1 MDSSLELIAIIV
13 VAAFAA
19 FAALTSWL
27 VARGRAKA
35 EARASAVAATA
46 SLQVELATTTER
58 LRAAEMEA
66 TQAREELRA
75 AAEAVEQRRDAL
87 DKASNELA
95 RLQER
100 ASRVPALEGE
110 VRQAR
115 EELRRVED
123 ELFESEEE
131 NATLEERASRVPVLE
146 TRLKETEQ
154 RAECLAQELAS
165 LRAGTGEETGRLR
178 AQLDASARTGQTL
191 EADLAAA
198 RARLVE
204 LENGRATLNTQ
215 LGELQA
221 GTRAQAD
228 DAERLQR
235 ELDDAQAR
243 LREATLRATGLNEQL
258 IELQTRTDK
267 ERQGLQEQLRLL
279 QDAKTALTD
288 QFRNLANE
296 ILEEKSKR
304 FAEQNQTNLG
314 ALLEPL
320 KTQLTDFKGKVE
332 EVYVQESKDRTAL
345 QEQVKHLMS
354 LNRELSDDAKN
365 LTLALKGSAK
375 AQGNWGELILER
387 VLEASGLRKGI
398 EYVVQ
403 DTQQRDDGS
412 RVIPDVVIQL
422 PEDRK
427 LVVDAKVSLVAYERH
442 VSAGTDTER
451 IAAQKAHLDSVR
463 AHIRGLSDKRY
474 HELYGLKSLDFVLA
488 FVPIEPAFMLAVT
501 NDSTLFNDAW
511 ERNVLL
517 VSPSTLLF
525 VVRTVAHLW
534 RQEAQ
539 SRNAQE
545 IARRGAELYDKLCGF
560 VGDLE
565 KVGERLNQA
574 QGAFSDA
581 RSKLVSGKGN
591 VIRQAEMLRELGVK
605 PTKSLPAR
613 LADESEDAAQAPRLA
628 GAQTAPEV
636 LGSC

>member
-1 MDSSLELIAIIV
+1 MDSNLNLNLIAVIAV
-13 VAAFAA
+13 ATVAALAG
-19 FAALTSWL
+19 WL

-35 EARASAVAATA
+35 EAAASAAAATA
-46 SLQVELATTTER
+46 DLQVELATTTER
-58 LRAAEMEA
+58 LRAAETEA
-66 TQAREELRA
+66 RQARDELRVA
-75 AAEAVEQRRDAL
+75 VEAVEQRRDAL

-95 RLQER
+95 RLEER

-110 VRQAR
+110 LRQAR
-115 EELRRVED
+115 EELGSAKD
-123 ELFESEEE
+123 DLAESEEE
-131 NATLEERASRVPVLE
+131 NATLDERASRVPLLDSSLRE
-146 TRLKETEQ
+146 AEQ
-154 RAECLAQELAS
+154 RAESLAQELAS
-165 LRAGTGEETGRLR
+165 LRASTGEETGRLR
-178 AQLDASARTGQTL
+178 AQLDASARAGEAQG
-191 EADLAAA
+191 ADLAAA
-198 RARLVE
+198 RIRLIE
-204 LENGRATLNTQ
+204 LEDHRASLNTQ

-221 GTRAQAD
+221 GARAQAD
-228 DAERLQR
+228 DAARLQR
-235 ELDDAQAR
+235 ELDEAQAR
-243 LREATLRATGLNEQL
+243 RREATERATGLNEQL

-267 ERQGLQEQLRLL
+267 ERQGFQEQLQLL

-304 FAEQNQTNLG
+304 FAEQNQANLG

-427 LVVDAKVSLVAYERH
+427 LVVDAKVSLVGYERH
-442 VSAGTDTER
+442 VSAGTDAER
-451 IAAQKAHLDSVR
+451 AAALKAHLDSVR

-488 FVPIEPAFMLAVT
+488 FIPIEPAFMLSVT
-501 NDSTLFNDAW
+501 NDPNLFNDAW

-539 SRNAQE
+539 SRNAQD
-545 IARRGAELYDKLCGF
+545 IAKRGAELYDKLCGF
-560 VGDLE
+560 VEDME
-565 KVGERLNQA
+565 KVGERLKQA
-574 QGAFSDA
+574 QDAYNGAHN
-581 RSKLVSGKGN
+581 KLSSGRGN
-591 VIRQAEMLRELGVK
+591 AIRQAEMLRELGVK
-605 PTKSLPAR
+605 PSKSLPTSMVEAA
-613 LADESEDAAQAPRLA
+613 LESELVSDNRQFACALPAR
-628 GAQTAPEV
+628 
-636 LGSC
+636 

>member
-1 MDSSLELIAIIV
+1 MEPTLALLAAAAAAV
-13 VAAFAA
+13 VAALAGWFAA
-19 FAALTSWL
+19 RSRTQ
-27 VARGRAKA
+27 VAA
-35 EARASAVAATA
+35 EAAAAAARAA
-46 SLQVELATTTER
+46 LQVELATISER
-58 LRAAEMEA
+58 LRASEAEA
-66 TQAREELRA
+66 RQARDELRA
-75 AAEAVEQRRDAL
+75 AEHEAAQRRDAL
-87 DKASNELA
+87 DSATNELA

-100 ASRVPALEGE
+100 ASRVAVLEDSLREAGQRADALA
-110 VRQAR
+110 QQLAL
-115 EELRRVED
+115 LRAD
-123 ELFESEEE
+123 ASEES
-131 NATLEERASRVPVLE
+131 A
-146 TRLKETEQ
+146 
-154 RAECLAQELAS
+154 
-165 LRAGTGEETGRLR
+165 RLR
-178 AQLDASARTGQTL
+178 AQLDAQTRSS
-191 EADLAAA
+191 ESLATELGSA
-198 RARLVE
+198 RARLAE
-204 LENGRATLNTQ
+204 LEDLRASQGTQ
-215 LGELQA
+215 IGELQA
-221 GTRAQAD
+221 GARAQAED
-228 DAERLQR
+228 STRLRR
-235 ELDDAQAR
+235 ELEDAQAR
-243 LREATLRATGLNEQL
+243 LHEATRRATALNEQL

-267 ERQGLQEQLRLL
+267 ERQGFQEQLQLL
-279 QDAKTALTD
+279 QDARTALAD

-296 ILEEKSKR
+296 ILEEKSRR

-320 KTQLTDFKGKVE
+320 KTRLTEFQGKVE

-345 QEQVKHLMS
+345 QEQVRHLMS

-398 EYVVQ
+398 EYIVQ
-403 DTQQRDDGS
+403 DTQQREDGS

-427 LVVDAKVSLVAYERH
+427 LVVDAKVSLLAYERH
-442 VSAGTDTER
+442 VAAGTDGER
-451 IAAQKAHLDSVR
+451 AAALKAHLDSVR
-463 AHIRGLSDKRY
+463 AHIRGLSEKRY

-501 NDSTLFNDAW
+501 NDNTLFNDAW

-560 VGDLE
+560 VDDLE
-565 KVGERLNQA
+565 KVGERLRQA
-574 QGAFSDA
+574 QDAFNGAHN
-581 RSKLVSGKGN
+581 KLSAGRGN

-605 PTKSLPAR
+605 PSKGLPAA
-613 LADESEDAAQAPRLA
+613 LVEAAQEPALPALPGAAP
-628 GAQTAPEV
+628 
-636 LGSC
+636 GSV

>member
-1 MDSSLELIAIIV
+1 MDPNSIAIIA
-13 VAAFAA
+13 VAAV
-19 FAALTSWL
+19 AALAGWL
-27 VARGRAKA
+27 VARGRAKSESA
-35 EARASAVAATA
+35 ASAAAATA
-46 SLQVELATTTER
+46 VLQVELATTSER
-58 LRAAEMEA
+58 LRSAEMEA
-66 TQAREELRA
+66 TQAREELRV
-75 AAEAVEQRRDAL
+75 AAEAAEQHRGAL

-95 RLQER
+95 RLEER

-115 EELRRVED
+115 EDLRRVED
-123 ELFESEEE
+123 DLAESEEE

-146 TRLKETEQ
+146 TRLRETEQ
-154 RAECLAQELAS
+154 RAESLAQELAS
-165 LRAGTGEETGRLR
+165 LRASTGEETGRLR
-178 AQLDASARTGQTL
+178 AQIDASARAG
-191 EADLAAA
+191 EAKGVDLAAA
-198 RARLVE
+198 RARVVE
-204 LENGRATLNTQ
+204 LENQRASLGTQ

-221 GTRAQAD
+221 GARAQAD
-228 DAERLQR
+228 DTVRLQR
-235 ELDDAQAR
+235 ELGDAQAR
-243 LREATLRATGLNEQL
+243 LQEATERATGLNEQL

-267 ERQGLQEQLRLL
+267 ERQGFQEQLQLL

-304 FAEQNQTNLG
+304 FTEQNQTNLG

-320 KTQLTDFKGKVE
+320 KTQLTEFKGKVE

-345 QEQVKHLMS
+345 KEQVKHLMS

-365 LTLALKGSAK
+365 LTLALKGSSK

-403 DTQQRDDGS
+403 DTQHRDDGS
-412 RVIPDVVIQL
+412 RAIPDVVIQL
-422 PEDRK
+422 PEERK

-442 VSAGTDTER
+442 VSTSSDAER
-451 IAAQKAHLDSVR
+451 AATLKAHLDSVR
-463 AHIRGLSDKRY
+463 AHIRGLSEKRY
-474 HELYGLKSLDFVLA
+474 HDLYGLKSLDFVLA

-501 NDSTLFNDAW
+501 NDETLFNDAW

-534 RQEAQ
+534 RQETQ

-545 IARRGAELYDKLCGF
+545 IARRGSEFYDKLCGF
-560 VGDLE
+560 VDDLE
-565 KVGERLNQA
+565 KVGERLKQA
-574 QGAFSDA
+574 QDAYNGAYN
-581 RSKLVSGKGN
+581 KLSSGRGN

-605 PTKSLPAR
+605 PSKSLPAK
-613 LADESEDAAQAPRLA
+613 LVDAADETSAPALP
-628 GAQTAPEV
+628 QSTA
-636 LGSC
+636 

>member
-1 MDSSLELIAIIV
+1 MDSSV
-13 VAAFAA
+13 VLLAVVG
-19 FAALTSWL
+19 AALIGAVAGWL
-27 VARGRAKA
+27 AARSRTQAA
-35 EARASAVAATA
+35 VEAAAAAARAG
-46 SLQVELATTTER
+46 LQVELATTAER
-58 LRAAEMEA
+58 LRAAEAEA
-66 TQAREELRA
+66 RQARDELRQ
-75 AAEAVEQRRDAL
+75 AEHEASQRRDAL
-87 DKASNELA
+87 DSVSNELA
-95 RLQER
+95 R
-100 ASRVPALEGE
+100 V
-110 VRQAR
+110 
-115 EELRRVED
+115 
-123 ELFESEEE
+123 
-131 NATLEERASRVPVLE
+131 EERASRVAGLE
-146 TRLKETEQ
+146 
-154 RAECLAQELAS
+154 AS
-165 LRAGTGEETGRLR
+165 LR
-178 AQLDASARTGQTL
+178 
-191 EADLAAA
+191 EA
-198 RARLVE
+198 VT
-204 LENGRATLNTQ
+204 RAT
-215 LGELQA
+215 
-221 GTRAQAD
+221 
-228 DAERLQR
+228 
-235 ELDDAQAR
+235 
-243 LREATLRATGLNEQL
+243 TLSEQL
-258 IELQTRTDK
+258 IELRTRTDK
-267 ERQGLQEQLRLL
+267 ERQGFQEQLQLL

-304 FAEQNQTNLG
+304 FAEQNQANLG
-314 ALLEPL
+314 TLLEPL
-320 KTQLTDFKGKVE
+320 KTQLSEFKGKVE

-345 QEQVKHLMS
+345 QEQVRHLMS

-398 EYVVQ
+398 EYIVQ

-442 VSAGTDTER
+442 VSAGTDAER
-451 IAAQKAHLDSVR
+451 AAALRAHLDSVR
-463 AHIRGLSDKRY
+463 THIRGLSDKRY
-474 HELYGLKSLDFVLA
+474 HELYGMKSLDFVLA

-501 NDSTLFNDAW
+501 NDGTLFNDAW

-545 IARRGAELYDKLCGF
+545 IAKRGAELYDKLCGF

-581 RSKLVSGKGN
+581 RSKLVAGKGN

-605 PTKSLPAR
+605 PSKGLPAAMVEQALDAAAPAIGLPAPGPAAGQGDSLP
-613 LADESEDAAQAPRLA
+613 
-628 GAQTAPEV
+628 
-636 LGSC
+636 